1 MFLKNLLHQQL
12 ERCCKIPV
20 LSSKLEPL
28 LDFLNFFPQLTDA
41 ACVISSSGSKSVEG
55 LSKLVGGFK
64 GAISRGIF
72 TMNINYG
79 NFRQSDC

>member
-1 MFLKNLLHQQL
+1 
-12 ERCCKIPV
+12 
-20 LSSKLEPL
+20 
-28 LDFLNFFPQLTDA
+28 
-41 ACVISSSGSKSVEG
+41 
-55 LSKLVGGFK
+55 VGGFK